1 EDVDLTR
8 SEYWPVLSVE
18 AGYKVQE
25 TDPEILSGDPS
36 LYAAANLNVVL
47 FDWGLR
53 KGTLG
58 QNNANLSSAELQL
71 KSRTKEV
78 ASEVEKAWLTISTAR
93 DAILSLKDKL
103 KFSRANYDAVL
114 MQFDLGQADSLDV
127 LDANTLL
134 NNAERELA
142 EAEFYLEISRIGLE
156 RAQGIFLKNIRAI
169 QSDKN

>member
-1 EDVDLTR
+1 
-8 SEYWPVLSVE
+8 
-18 AGYKVQE
+18 
-25 TDPEILSGDPS
+25 
-36 LYAAANLNVVL
+36 
-47 FDWGLR
+47 
-53 KGTLG
+53 
-58 QNNANLSSAELQL
+58 
-71 KSRTKEV
+71 
-78 ASEVEKAWLTISTAR
+78 
-93 DAILSLKDKL
+93 LKDKL